1 MYQFRFYNPVN
12 VYFGMEQLSQLPFII
27 RHYGERVLVL
37 YSESFSRCTNYM
49 DLILNMI
56 RKHDIYTIAISMSTP
71 NPKGAFIDKISN
83 LCKREKI
90 QVLIGIGGGTVLD
103 SVKAIAASAC
113 MDENCREWITGK
125 IALKKALPVIALPT
139 TAATGSEMNSG
150 GLISFPERKEKL
162 SFGHPLLFPKAAFI
176 VPQFTAS
183 QNREQTAAGCADVL
197 FHIMEGNYFTRGEK
211 MGTHLRIMEELM
223 RDLIRYARIVVE
235 DLKNYEARA
244 NLCIIAS
251 WALNGFLENGTGRI
265 PVCHAMEHEI
275 SGYYDIPHAQGMAI
289 IVPKWLRY
297 IAEKGCKEQIAE
309 FESELDSEHEILL
322 MLASFGTSIAM
333 SVDDI
338 GYQNPDLLYFYG
350 HVNGKPAQFIQNIN
364 QLNFLITAVER
375 SDKSKPAR
383 RIGFTSGSSDN

>member
-12 VYFGMEQLSQLPFII
+12 VYFGMEQLNQLPFII

-49 DLILNMI
+49 DLILNML
-56 RKHDIYTIAISMSTP
+56 RKYDIYTIAISMSTP
-71 NPKGAFIDKISN
+71 NPKGTFIDRISN

-103 SVKAIAASAC
+103 SIKAIAASAC

-125 IALKKALPVIALPT
+125 IALKKALPVIALPM

-162 SFGHPLLFPKAAFI
+162 SFGHPLLFPKVAFI

-223 RDLIRYARIVVE
+223 RDLIRYAGIVVE

-265 PVCHAMEHEI
+265 PICHAMEHEI

-309 FESELDSEHEILL
+309 FGKAVFQVRDRASQLQMAMETVDRLEYFLYTELSLPSTFQTFGLTDEYFIEMAEHICC
-322 MLASFGTSIAM
+322 G
-333 SVDDI
+333 
-338 GYQNPDLLYFYG
+338 
-350 HVNGKPAQFIQNIN
+350 GK
-364 QLNFLITAVER
+364 ITG
-375 SDKSKPAR
+375 
-383 RIGFTSGSSDN
+383 IYNLSSDDLIKILKKCL